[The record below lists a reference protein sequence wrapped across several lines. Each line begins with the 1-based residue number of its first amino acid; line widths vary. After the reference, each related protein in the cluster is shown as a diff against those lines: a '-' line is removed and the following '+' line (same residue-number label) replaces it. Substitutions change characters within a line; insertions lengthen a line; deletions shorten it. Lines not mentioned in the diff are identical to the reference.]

1 MVSDDF
7 LKEWCY
13 EMKKKSDKLGYLFIL
28 PAFIIYVSVIIIP
41 TIDSFRISMF
51 RWNGIGEMEFIGL
64 QNYTDLFFND
74 DIFWGALRNNIVWII
89 LTLVFIVSIS
99 LLLALMLNE
108 PYKGR
113 TFFRGVFYFPSVLS
127 GILVAIVWRWMFNPN
142 FGFINEF
149 LGLVGLENLARPWIA
164 LPEIALYAV
173 FFSAM
178 WQGIG
183 QPLILFLAGLQTIPT
198 ELLEA
203 AEVDGAS
210 KLRRFLQIKI
220 PLLKETFIMVF
231 ATLFIAAMRVY
242 DVIFGLTGGGP
253 ANSTQ
258 TLATYMVQQTFTFS
272 NVGMG
277 AAVAGVMLIL
287 MMIIIIPYVL
297 FTTKET

>member
-1 MVSDDF
+1 
-7 LKEWCY
+7 
-13 EMKKKSDKLGYLFIL
+13 MKNKSDKLAYLFIL

-41 TIDSFRISMF
+41 TIDSFRFSMY
-51 RWNGIGEMEFIGL
+51 RWNGIGEKVFVGF

-74 DIFWGALRNNIVWII
+74 EVFRIALKNNVIWIL
-89 LTLVFIVSIS
+89 LTLVFIVTIS

-113 TFFRGVFYFPSVLS
+113 TFFRGVFYFPSILS
-127 GILVAIVWRWMFNPN
+127 GILVSVVWRWMYNPN

-149 LGLVGLENLARPWIA
+149 LTMIGLENLARSWLA

-173 FFSAM
+173 FFSAA

-183 QPLILFLAGLQTIPT
+183 QPLILFLAGLQTIPS

-210 KLRRFLQIKI
+210 RLRRFLQIKI

-231 ATLFIAAMRVY
+231 ATLIIAAMRVY

-277 AAVAGVMLIL
+277 AAIASVMLIL
-287 MMIIIIPYVL
+287 MMIIIIPYVI
-297 FTTKET
+297 FSTKEG

>member
-1 MVSDDF
+1 
-7 LKEWCY
+7 
-13 EMKKKSDKLGYLFIL
+13 MKNKSDKLAYLFIL

-41 TIDSFRISMF
+41 TIDSFRFSMY
-51 RWNGIGEMEFIGL
+51 RWNGIGEKVFVGF

-74 DIFWGALRNNIVWII
+74 EVFRIALKNNVIWIL
-89 LTLVFIVSIS
+89 LTLVFIVTIS

-113 TFFRGVFYFPSVLS
+113 TFFRGVFYFPSILS
-127 GILVAIVWRWMFNPN
+127 GILVSVVWRWMYNPN

-149 LGLVGLENLARPWIA
+149 LTMIGLENLARSWLA

-173 FFSAM
+173 FFSAA

-183 QPLILFLAGLQTIPT
+183 QPLILFLAGLQTIPS

-210 KLRRFLQIKI
+210 RLRRFLQIKI

-231 ATLFIAAMRVY
+231 ATLIIAAMRVY

-277 AAVAGVMLIL
+277 AAIASVMLIL

-297 FTTKET
+297 FSTKEG

>member
-1 MVSDDF
+1 
-7 LKEWCY
+7 
-13 EMKKKSDKLGYLFIL
+13 MKNKTDKLAYLFIL

-41 TIDSFRISMF
+41 TINSFGISMY
-51 RWNGIGEMEFIGL
+51 RWNGIGERNFVGF
-64 QNYTDLFFND
+64 QNYRDLFFYD
-74 DIFWGALRNNIVWII
+74 EVFRIALRNNVIWIL
-89 LTLVFIVSIS
+89 LTLVFVVTIS
-99 LLLALMLNE
+99 LLLSLMLNE

-127 GILVAIVWRWMFNPN
+127 GILVAVIWRWMFNPN

-149 LGLVGLENLARPWIA
+149 LNMVGLGNLARSWIA
-164 LPEIALYAV
+164 LPEIALYAI

-183 QPLILFLAGLQTIPT
+183 QPLILFLAGLQTISQ

-210 KLRRFLQIKI
+210 SLRRFLQIKI

-231 ATLFIAAMRVY
+231 ATLIIAAMRVY

-258 TLATYMVQQTFTFS
+258 TLATYMVQQTFVFS

-277 AAVAGVMLIL
+277 AAIASVMLIL

-297 FTTKET
+297 LSTKEG